1 MKIRQDFVTNSSSSS
16 FILAV
21 KKDATKEDVE
31 NFLQLNKKAIK
42 DAKNRDEINWSD
54 EVTNNRFLELIMRHK
69 NSPDKTLD
77 NWSVSVFEVGNEYG
91 DMENILYDAVLEDTE
106 KIKVGMGCR

>member
-1 MKIRQDFVTNSSSSS
+1 
-16 FILAV
+16 
-21 KKDATKEDVE
+21 
-31 NFLQLNKKAIK
+31 
-42 DAKNRDEINWSD
+42 
-54 EVTNNRFLELIMRHK
+54 MRYK

-77 NWSVSVFEVGNEYG
+77 NWNVRVFEVGNEYG